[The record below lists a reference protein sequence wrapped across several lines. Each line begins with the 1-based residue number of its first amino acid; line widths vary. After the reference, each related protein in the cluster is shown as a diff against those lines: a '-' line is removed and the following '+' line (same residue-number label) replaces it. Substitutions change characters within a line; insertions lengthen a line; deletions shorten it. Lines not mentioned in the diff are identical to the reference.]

1 MESHGVIVA
10 FQASRF
16 VILNAYIFCHF

>member
-1 MESHGVIVA
+1 MESDGIIVA
-10 FQASRF
+10 FQASRV